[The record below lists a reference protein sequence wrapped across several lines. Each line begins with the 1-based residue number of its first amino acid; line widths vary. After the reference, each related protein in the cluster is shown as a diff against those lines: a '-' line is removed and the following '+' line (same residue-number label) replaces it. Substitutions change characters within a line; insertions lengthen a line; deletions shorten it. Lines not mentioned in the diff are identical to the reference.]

1 MKVSCEKTLLHE
13 AVQTVTRA
21 VSSRSTLPILSN
33 ILIEAEGFQATLSA
47 SDLEIGIQRR
57 LSLEVEE
64 EGSTT
69 VPARLLNEVINSFPE
84 ARVTLESDD
93 RDLIKVTCEKS
104 EYNIHGLPAD
114 EFPVLPEIT
123 GATSLTVRQGL
134 LRDLI
139 RQTVFATSTD
149 ETRAILTGALLV
161 VDQRMIRLVATD
173 THRLALRTGELD
185 QPAPVSVSDVII
197 PARAFNEVA
206 RLLADEEE
214 AEMRLD
220 IADNQVQFV
229 VGETTVISRRIEGQ
243 FPNYVKVIP
252 ADYEK
257 ALTLDTALFR
267 SSVRRCAIVA
277 REDANKVILRA
288 AGGTLT
294 LTAESQVVGRAHEE
308 IPVELEGEEVEIAF
322 NAQYLLDVLNVLD
335 TEQFRLELGGPLSPG
350 AIKPIGGADYL
361 CVLMP
366 MQIV

>member
-1 MKVSCEKTLLHE
+1 MKLSCEKTILHE

-33 ILIEAEGFQATLSA
+33 ILVEAEDSQAILSA

-57 LSLEVEE
+57 LNLEVEE

-69 VPARLLNEVINSFPE
+69 VPARLLHEVINSFPE
-84 ARVTLESDD
+84 ARVTLEVDD

-104 EYNIHGLPAD
+104 EYNLHGLPAD
-114 EFPVLPEIT
+114 EFPVIPEIT
-123 GATSLTVRQGL
+123 DATSLPVRQGL

-161 VDQRMIRLVATD
+161 VEKQMIRLVATD

-185 QPAPVSVSDVII
+185 RPTPVSVSDVII

-206 RLLADEEE
+206 RLLTDDEE

-229 VGETTVISRRIEGQ
+229 VGETTIISRRIEGQ
-243 FPNYVKVIP
+243 FPNYLKVIP

-257 ALTLDTALFR
+257 VLTLNTALFR

-277 REDANKVILRA
+277 REDANKVILRT

-322 NAQYLLDVLNVLD
+322 NAQYLLDVLNVID
-335 TEQFRLELGGPLSPG
+335 TEQFRLELGGPLNPG
-350 AIKPIGGADYL
+350 AIKPIGGADYVY
-361 CVLMP
+361 VLMP